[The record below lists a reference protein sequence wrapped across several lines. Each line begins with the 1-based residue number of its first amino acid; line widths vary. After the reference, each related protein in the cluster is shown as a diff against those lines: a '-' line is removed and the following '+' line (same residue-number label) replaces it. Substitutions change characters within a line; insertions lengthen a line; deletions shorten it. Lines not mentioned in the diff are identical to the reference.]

1 MNALALLFIVS
12 LLAALLS
19 ALFLKARKFIWTLF
33 LAVSAFLSYELYTLF
48 GQWDLSYSFELGYK
62 VFGENLSLTIGN
74 NPLGWFF
81 AFFASLVTLSISLF
95 SLAFNDEKHA
105 SKISPLWLVLVF
117 SNFGI
122 FFAQDWL
129 MFFIMWELMG
139 WASYFAIA
147 NGKEISA
154 KAAKFYLSMS
164 LAGASAL
171 FLGIVLLAQKVQT
184 FNIQASIKGLIA
196 LFPAQMSMG
205 TAIMVLFIIAF
216 FIKSAVFPFYM
227 WPQRAYAEAS
237 HDFTAFLSTVMSKYG
252 IYGLLLFIV
261 PVLQQ
266 ADFPALGKINTPAYL
281 LATLGAITAVLGT
294 LLAIFQ
300 TDMKK
305 LFAYSSVAN
314 IGYIVTS
321 MSALSVIGIQGA
333 LFHSVNH
340 MIYGGAIFL
349 TIAAVIYRTGERD
362 MHKVGGLVYR
372 MPLTFMT
379 FLLSIIAAASIPP
392 LNGFPSKWLI
402 YHSLMTNRMIFIVI
416 AMVFAS
422 TGAFMYLFRM
432 LASVFLGQLPDAYK
446 EVKEVPLFMAIPMV
460 IFMGAMLAVGVV
472 PGLVMK
478 PLNAVLQTMGYAV
491 GETSWTTLN
500 SPLASSEVNVTHIFY
515 IFVVAAVVSGFL
527 YFFSAKQ
534 HKTVQE
540 DNYTAGEDPM
550 EWGTTPDRFN
560 YSYGF
565 YAAFKEIF
573 NTALDKISL
582 DRWICSFGRNV
593 ERLSDALRRMYLN
606 AQGSVLLLCFGVV
619 LFIIGGWLV

>member
-1 MNALALLFIVS
+1 MNALNLLFVIP
-12 LLAALLS
+12 LLTAIIAAF
-19 ALFLKARKFIWTLF
+19 FLKSRKFVWTMF
-33 LAVSAFLSYELYTLF
+33 LAVSAFLSYELYTLY
-48 GQWDLSYSFELGYK
+48 GRWDLSYQLELGYK
-62 VFGENLSLTIGN
+62 VFGENLTLTLGN

-81 AFFASLVTLSISLF
+81 AFFGALVTFSIALF
-95 SLAFNDEKHA
+95 SLAFNDKEHE
-105 SKISPLWLVLVF
+105 SKISPLWLLLIF
-117 SNFGI
+117 ANFGI

-129 MFFIMWELMG
+129 IFFVMWELMG

-147 NGKEISA
+147 NGREVSA

-171 FLGIVLLAQKVQT
+171 LLGIVLLAGQTQT

-196 LFPAQMSMG
+196 LFPAQAG
-205 TAIMVLFIIAF
+205 TGALLLVLFTAAF

-252 IYGLLLFIV
+252 IYGLLLFVV

-266 ADFPALGKINTPAYL
+266 ADLPVLGKINSPAYL

-349 TIAAVIYRTGERD
+349 TIAAVIYRTGERE

-379 FLLSIIAAASIPP
+379 FLLAIIAAASIPP

-402 YHSLMTNRMIFIVI
+402 YHALMSNHMVFVVI
-416 AMVFAS
+416 ALVFAS

-446 EVKEVPLFMAIPMV
+446 EVKEVPFFMAVPMV
-460 IFMGAMLAVGVV
+460 ILMGAMMAVGVV

-478 PLNAVLQTMGYAV
+478 PLNAVLQTIGYSVNEA
-491 GETSWTTLN
+491 GWTTLN
-500 SPLASSEVNVTHIFY
+500 SPLAGSEVNVTHIFL
-515 IFVVAAVVSGFL
+515 IFVVAVIVSGFL
-527 YFFSAKQ
+527 YLVSARQ
-534 HKTVQE
+534 HKIPQE
-540 DNYTAGEDPM
+540 DNYTAGEDPL

-560 YSYGF
+560 FSYGF
-565 YAAFKEIF
+565 YEPFKEIF
-573 NTALDKISL
+573 NPALARISL

-593 ERLSDALRRMYLN
+593 ERLSDSLRGLYLN
-606 AQGSVLLLCFGVV
+606 GQGSVLLFCIGVA